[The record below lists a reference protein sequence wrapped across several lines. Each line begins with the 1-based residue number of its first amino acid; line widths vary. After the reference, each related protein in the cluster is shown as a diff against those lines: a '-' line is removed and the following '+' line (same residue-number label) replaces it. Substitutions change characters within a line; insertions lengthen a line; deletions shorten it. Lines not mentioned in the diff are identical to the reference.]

1 MCSCKKC
8 SSAQEFET
16 DQAGTVTGTMQP
28 AAGSGPVTVHM
39 SGGSLG
45 WAQGGLLPADSAP
58 EHFRLY
64 AAVQKEWFQPG
75 PQTE

>member
-1 MCSCKKC
+1 
-8 SSAQEFET
+8 
-16 DQAGTVTGTMQP
+16 MQP